1 MHRRVAGHPALFAL
15 TLTCL
20 MPTAACGDTAEDVDA
35 QLATLVAAYD
45 VAPLPAKPA
54 YDAELVE
61 LGRLLFFDPVLSGNR
76 DISCAT
82 CHHTRLGTGDE
93 LSVSVG
99 TGGHGLGADR
109 VLGAGRTLVPRNA
122 PEIYNR
128 GYALWTTMFWD
139 MRVAH
144 RADGTFAT
152 PAGAQLPSGLSH
164 VLEMQAMFPVTSR
177 DEMRGGVDDVD
188 VDGQPNELG
197 QVDDSDLTTMWDLL
211 IQRVL
216 SFDEYADRFARAFPD
231 VAPAKL
237 GFQHAA
243 KAIAAFEADAFTF
256 TDAPFD
262 RWLRGDRGAMSAQAK
277 RGAVIFYGKGDCA
290 SCHGGTLMTDQRAHS
305 LCAPQIGPGKGD
317 AAPWDVGREAITA
330 DPQDRFAF
338 RTPPLRNVDH
348 TAPYMHD
355 GAYTTLE
362 AAVRH
367 HLDPIAALEGYDTSA
382 LRGDVAETFQHSAD
396 LMQQMLATLPE
407 QLRTPMHLSDAEVS
421 DLVVFLGAL
430 TDPASLR
437 LGQLRPVAV
446 PSGLPVD

>member
-1 MHRRVAGHPALFAL
+1 
-15 TLTCL
+15 
-20 MPTAACGDTAEDVDA
+20 
-35 QLATLVAAYD
+35 
-45 VAPLPAKPA
+45 
-54 YDAELVE
+54 
-61 LGRLLFFDPVLSGNR
+61 
-76 DISCAT
+76 
-82 CHHTRLGTGDE
+82 
-93 LSVSVG
+93 
-99 TGGHGLGADR
+99 
-109 VLGAGRTLVPRNA
+109 
-122 PEIYNR
+122 
-128 GYALWTTMFWD
+128 
-139 MRVAH
+139 
-144 RADGTFAT
+144 
-152 PAGAQLPSGLSH
+152 
-164 VLEMQAMFPVTSR
+164 MFPVTSR